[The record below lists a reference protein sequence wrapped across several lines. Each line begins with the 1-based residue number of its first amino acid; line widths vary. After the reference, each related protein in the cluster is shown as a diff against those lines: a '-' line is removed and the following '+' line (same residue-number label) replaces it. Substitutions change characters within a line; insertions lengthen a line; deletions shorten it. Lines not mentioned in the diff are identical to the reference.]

1 MHKEKKIILGKI
13 SRVFFLKKDFFY
25 LIFEAIMELINSGKK
40 MSKLFWI
47 NFWGYSYRISLFNM
61 SIAHSDYVVM
71 DHDGPS
77 FQTSNDDKNTIFQRL
92 SQGRYITK
100 SVIHGMRSSSF
111 WNTNTREE
119 KHQYLIMRSATS
131 KANKVLWGHKL
142 ALLQCIVLIFGYFK
156 T

>member
-1 MHKEKKIILGKI
+1 
-13 SRVFFLKKDFFY
+13 
-25 LIFEAIMELINSGKK
+25 MELMKSGNK
-40 MSKLFWI
+40 MSKLCWI
-47 NFWGYSYRISLFNM
+47 NFGGYSYRISLFNM

-100 SVIHGMRSSSF
+100 FVIHRMRSSSF